1 MITAVPVDFPDSA
14 LEAEVL
20 DDLARVEALLA
31 QTAHPDEELFTEASQ
46 HAIEAGGKRFRALLV
61 LLAARFGQP
70 QDPRVIQA
78 AVAIELTHLATLF
91 HDDVM
96 DEAEV
101 RRGHPSVNSRWS
113 NSVAILTGDFLFAQA
128 SRILADLG
136 PDAVRIQAETFNRL
150 VEGQLAET
158 IGPRPGQDPLD
169 HYMHVI
175 TEKTGSLIAT
185 SGRFGAM
192 FSGAADDITTRIA
205 VACEQI
211 GVAWQLSDDV
221 IDIASDPAQSG
232 KTPGTDLRQGVR
244 TLPVLYAMRSSAAAA
259 SAAAAGASA
268 AAAGASPAAAGASA
282 ADARLHWLLTEA
294 DLSDDGLL
302 TETLALLRTHPA
314 VAESRAHVLTWT
326 QGARSEIMALPS
338 GPARAA
344 FLGLC
349 DFVEKRTG

>member
-20 DDLARVEALLA
+20 DDLARVEASLME
-31 QTAHPDEELFTEASQ
+31 TAHPYNELFTEASR
-46 HAIEAGGKRFRALLV
+46 HSIAAGGKRFRALLV
-61 LLAARFGQP
+61 LLAAQFGDP
-70 QDPRVIQA
+70 KDPRAIQA

-101 RRGHPSVNSRWS
+101 RRGLPSVNSRWS
-113 NSVAILTGDFLFAQA
+113 NSVAILTGDFLFAEA

-136 PDAVRIQAETFNRL
+136 PEAVRIQAETFGRL
-150 VEGQLAET
+150 VAGQLAET
-158 IGPRPGQDPLD
+158 IGPRPGQDPLE

-185 SGRFGAM
+185 SGQFGAL
-192 FSGAADDITTRIA
+192 FSGAPAEVADRIA

-221 IDIASDPAQSG
+221 IDIASDSLQSG
-232 KTPGTDLRQGVR
+232 KTPGTDLRQGVQ
-244 TLPVLYAMRSSAAAA
+244 TLPVLYALRSAVPPTAQ
-259 SAAAAGASA
+259 AAGQ
-268 AAAGASPAAAGASA
+268 PD
-282 ADARLHWLLTEA
+282 ADQRLRWLLTEA
-294 DLSDDGLL
+294 DLTEEALL
-302 TETLALLRTHPA
+302 TEALALLRAHPA
-314 VAESRAHVLTWT
+314 LAEARADVLSWA
-326 QGARSEIMALPS
+326 QGARNDLMALPDV
-338 GPARAA
+338 PARAA
-344 FLGLC
+344 FLALC